1 MQKAFTLKQIV
12 MCSGNLS
19 KAIEKAFLPELFYRS
34 GIRSQDLYFQIRAQP
49 ISRCVSISLFWQYKW
64 KNIQCHI
71 TPTACSGPNSKQ
83 WLESEDKDT
92 YDSTHIS
99 IFWILPQYFPRKH
112 FMRHHMQVLAL
123 FSTLSTRAMSALVT
137 TWLGDTE
144 PLRGRIVEPLHRPF
158 DFCSQSR
165 TQSPKIQQLWY
176 QGSLCVNRPTMQIW
190 FKDIFVMKLA
200 WYFSSRS
207 KFFDVGVSGRW
218 EISSNS
224 HGTFSVFKKRRKSF
238 YQHFD
243 HQFIQNHT
251 TSFYF
256 NTSQLL
262 SIFF

>member
-1 MQKAFTLKQIV
+1 MKTLMIPPTHPF
-12 MCSGNLS
+12 SGLFHS
-19 KAIEKAFLPELFYRS
+19 TSQESFL
-34 GIRSQDLYFQIRAQP
+34 
-49 ISRCVSISLFWQYKW
+49 W
-64 KNIQCHI
+64 
-71 TPTACSGPNSKQ
+71 
-83 WLESEDKDT
+83 DT
-92 YDSTHIS
+92 TCKC
-99 IFWILPQYFPRKH
+99 LPY
-112 FMRHHMQVLAL
+112 LAPCPQ
-123 FSTLSTRAMSALVT
+123 RAMSALVT

-262 SIFF
+262 SIFLEHLKYLYCLLSLEGSGKHL